1 MGFEP
6 LLTLPMSTLGR
17 VVPGFR
23 FCLTWHLISQ
33 CTMWTPAIVKYNV
46 GIDSALEVCL
56 DCDLNVHV
64 QSEPVSMRL
73 TDLMGA
79 LYG

>member
-6 LLTLPMSTLGR
+6 LPILPVSTLGC
-17 VVPGFR
+17 VVPSFP
-23 FCLTWHLISQ
+23 FCLTWHLVSQ
-33 CTMWTPAIVKYNV
+33 CTMWTPAIVEFDV
-46 GIDSALEVCL
+46 GIHSALEVCL
-56 DCDLNVHV
+56 DCDLNVPL

-73 TDLMGA
+73 TDLVRA